1 MALPLVSVWVRR
13 LLGLLVIAAIGFG
26 IWYYYS
32 GRIGG
37 ESPYAGEGGSSYAN
51 RAMEIIHTASSDT
64 DQLASGADV
73 DLSACEAMNTVACDR
88 AVGNFN
94 DVAARLD
101 KARNDLSALNPPAEA
116 QSWHRDYL
124 ELLSDNSSLCRRA
137 VSAWAAGD
145 WETFS
150 GISREFE
157 ALDSRENQ
165 LVDYFNKNLR

>member
-64 DQLASGADV
+64 DQLASGADA
-73 DLSACEAMNTVACDR
+73 DLSACEARDFAACER
-88 AVGNFN
+88 AIGHFN

-101 KARNDLSALNPPAEA
+101 KARNDLSGLNPPTEA

-124 ELLSDNSSLCRRA
+124 NLLSDNSSLCRRA
-137 VSAWAAGD
+137 VSAWAADD
-145 WETFS
+145 WGAFS
-150 GISREFE
+150 SLSREFE

-165 LVDYFNKNLR
+165 LVDYSNKNLR